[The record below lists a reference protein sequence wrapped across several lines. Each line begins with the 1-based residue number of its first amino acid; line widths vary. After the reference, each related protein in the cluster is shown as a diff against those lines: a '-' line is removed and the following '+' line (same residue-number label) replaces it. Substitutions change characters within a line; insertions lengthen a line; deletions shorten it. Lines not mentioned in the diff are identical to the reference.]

1 MTKGK
6 SGDKVAR
13 KKQYKKTQ
21 PVRLYQK
28 GIFTGFRRYRIG
40 QVMHQAL
47 IHIQNCKDKQSAR
60 WYLGKRVAYI
70 YKVPSKVNDT
80 RFRVSW
86 GKVINT
92 HGHAGGVR
100 AKFNTNITAGAMG
113 ATVRVMLY
121 PNRKDSVSGN

>member
-1 MTKGK
+1 MN
-6 SGDKVAR
+6 
-13 KKQYKKTQ
+13 
-21 PVRLYQK
+21 
-28 GIFTGFRRYRIG
+28 
-40 QVMHQAL
+40 QAI

-86 GKVINT
+86 GKIINT
-92 HGHAGGVR
+92 HGHAGAVR
-100 AKFNTNITAGAMG
+100 AKFQTNITAGAMG